1 MRSRLKNYLSLT
13 KKEWNGMVV
22 LVILIAL
29 VLAAP
34 YVYRQFHKDKVIN
47 FNNFDKA
54 AALLDKAQKADSLAA
69 LKNPANNN
77 ESGKIFTS
85 PKLKPGVTV
94 ELNTADSAQ
103 LTTLRGV
110 GPSFAMR
117 IIRYRYRLGGYYNKE
132 QLKEVYGIDV
142 AKYDEIKDQLTI
154 NRSAITKININSIS
168 FASLRQLPYLDYKQ
182 ASAIIE
188 YRNQHGKYASMDDI
202 KKVAIITPEII
213 TKIEP
218 YISFK

>member
-1 MRSRLKNYLSLT
+1 
-13 KKEWNGMVV
+13 MVV

-34 YVYRQFHKDKVIN
+34 YVYRQFHKDKLIN
-47 FNNFDKA
+47 FKNFDNA
-54 AALLDKAQKADSLAA
+54 AALLDKAQKADSIAE
-69 LKNPANNN
+69 LKSPGNKT
-77 ESGKIFTS
+77 ETSKIFTS
-85 PKLKPGVTV
+85 TKLKPGATV

-103 LTTLRGV
+103 LTTVRGI

-132 QLKEVYGIDV
+132 QLKEVYGMDDTTYR
-142 AKYDEIKDQLTI
+142 KIKDQLTI
-154 NRSAITKININSIS
+154 DRGAITKININTIS

-182 ASAIIE
+182 ASAVIE

-202 KKVAIITPEII
+202 RNIAIITPEII

-218 YISFK
+218 YIIFR

>member
-13 KKEWNGMVV
+13 KKEWNGIVV
-22 LVILIAL
+22 LIILIAL
-29 VLAAP
+29 VLSTP

-47 FNNFDKA
+47 FTDFDKA
-54 AALLDKAQKADSLAA
+54 AALLDKAQKADSIAE
-69 LKNPANNN
+69 LKSTDNKT
-77 ESGKIFTS
+77 ETSKLFTS
-85 PKLKPGVTV
+85 LKLKPGTTV

-103 LTTLRGV
+103 LTAVRGI

-132 QLKEVYGIDV
+132 QLKEVYGIDD
-142 AKYDEIKDQLTI
+142 AKFNEIKDQLSI
-154 NRSAITKININSIS
+154 NRNAITKININTIS

-202 KKVAIITPEII
+202 KNVAIITPEII
-213 TKIEP
+213 TKIGP

>member
-1 MRSRLKNYLSLT
+1 
-13 KKEWNGMVV
+13 V

-29 VLAAP
+29 VLSAP
-34 YVYRQFHKDKVIN
+34 YVYRQFHKDKIIN
-47 FNNFDKA
+47 FKNFDNA
-54 AALLDKAQKADSLAA
+54 AALLNQAQKADSAAA
-69 LKNPANNN
+69 LKSPAYSN
-77 ESGKIFTS
+77 EPGKVFTS
-85 PKLKPGVTV
+85 NKLKPGATV
-94 ELNTADSAQ
+94 ELNSSDSAQ
-103 LTTLRGV
+103 LTAVHGI

-132 QLKEVYGIDV
+132 QLKEVYGIDA

-154 NRSAITKININSIS
+154 NRGAITKININAIS

-202 KKVAIITPEII
+202 KNVAIITPEII
-213 TKIEP
+213 AKIEP
-218 YISFK
+218 YINFK

>member
-13 KKEWNGMVV
+13 KKEWNGIVV

-29 VLAAP
+29 VLSAP
-34 YVYRQFHKDKVIN
+34 YVYRQFHKDKIIN
-47 FNNFDKA
+47 FNNFDNA
-54 AALLDKAQKADSLAA
+54 AALLDKAQKADSIDELENS
-69 LKNPANNN
+69 KNKP
-77 ESGKIFTS
+77 ETGKIFTS
-85 PKLKPGVTV
+85 PKLKPGATV

-103 LTTLRGV
+103 LTTVHGI

-132 QLKEVYGIDV
+132 QLKEVYGID
-142 AKYDEIKDQLTI
+142 ASKYDEIKDQLTV
-154 NRSAITKININSIS
+154 NRGAITKININAIS

-202 KKVAIITPEII
+202 KNVAIITPEII

>member
-1 MRSRLKNYLSLT
+1 
-13 KKEWNGMVV
+13 MVV
-22 LVILIAL
+22 LIILIAL

-34 YVYRQFHKDKVIN
+34 YIYSKFHKDKPIN
-47 FNNFDKA
+47 FNDFDKA
-54 AALLDKAQKADSLAA
+54 AALLNKAQKADSIADA
-69 LKNPANNN
+69 SKSPGSNP
-77 ESGKIFTS
+77 ETS
-85 PKLKPGVTV
+85 QKSTIIKLKIGATV
-94 ELNTADSAQ
+94 ELNTADSAH
-103 LTTLRGV
+103 LTMVHGV

-117 IIRYRYRLGGYYNKE
+117 IIRYRYRLGGYYKKE
-132 QLKEVYGIDV
+132 QLKEVYGIDDE
-142 AKYDEIKDQLTI
+142 KYKEIKDQLTI
-154 NRSAITKININSIS
+154 NRKAITKININTIS

-202 KKVAIITPEII
+202 KNIAIITPEII

>member
-1 MRSRLKNYLSLT
+1 
-13 KKEWNGMVV
+13 MVV
-22 LVILIAL
+22 LIVLIAL

-34 YVYRQFHKDKVIN
+34 YIYRQFHKDKVIN
-47 FNNFDKA
+47 FNDFDKA
-54 AALLDKAQKADSLAA
+54 AALLDRAQKADSLAE
-69 LKNPANNN
+69 LENSKNKPEA
-77 ESGKIFTS
+77 GKAYTS
-85 PKLKPGVTV
+85 PKLKPGATV

-103 LTTLRGV
+103 LTLVHGI

-132 QLKEVYGIDV
+132 QLKEVYGID
-142 AKYDEIKDQLTI
+142 ADKYNEIKDQLTI
-154 NRSAITKININSIS
+154 NGSAITKININTIS

-182 ASAIIE
+182 ASALIE

-202 KKVAIITPEII
+202 KNVAIITPEII

>member
-1 MRSRLKNYLSLT
+1 
-13 KKEWNGMVV
+13 MVV
-22 LVILIAL
+22 LVIVIAL

-34 YVYRQFHKDKVIN
+34 YIYRHFHKDKLIN
-47 FNNFDKA
+47 FKNFDNA
-54 AALLDKAQKADSLAA
+54 AALLDKAQKADSIAA
-69 LKNPANNN
+69 LKIPVNSSEP
-77 ESGKIFTS
+77 GKTFTS
-85 PKLKPGVTV
+85 VKLKPGATV

-103 LTTLRGV
+103 LTTVHGI

-132 QLKEVYGIDV
+132 QLKEVYGIDD
-142 AKYDEIKDQLTI
+142 AKYNAIKDQLTI
-154 NRSAITKININSIS
+154 NRGAITKININTIS

-188 YRNQHGKYASMDDI
+188 YRNQHGKYGSIDDI
-202 KKVAIITPEII
+202 KNVAIITPEII

>member
-1 MRSRLKNYLSLT
+1 MI
-13 KKEWNGMVV
+13 V
-22 LVILIAL
+22 LVILIAM

-34 YVYRQFHKDKVIN
+34 YIYRQFHKDKLIN
-47 FNNFDKA
+47 FNNFDNA
-54 AALLDKAQKADSLAA
+54 AALLDKAQKADSIAA
-69 LKNPANNN
+69 LKSPVSNTEP
-77 ESGKIFTS
+77 GKIFTS
-85 PKLKPGVTV
+85 PKLKPGATV
-94 ELNTADSAQ
+94 ELNKADSAQ
-103 LTTLRGV
+103 LTQVHGI

-132 QLKEVYGIDV
+132 QLKEVYGIDD
-142 AKYDEIKDQLTI
+142 AKYNEIKNELTI
-154 NRSAITKININSIS
+154 NRNAITKININTIS

-182 ASAIIE
+182 ASALIE

-202 KKVAIITPEII
+202 RNVAIITPEII

>member
-34 YVYRQFHKDKVIN
+34 YIYRQFHKDKLIN
-47 FNNFDKA
+47 FKNFDNA
-54 AALLDKAQKADSLAA
+54 AALLDKAQKADSIAE
-69 LKNPANNN
+69 LKSPGNKT
-77 ESGKIFTS
+77 ETSKIFTS
-85 PKLKPGVTV
+85 PKLKPGATV

-103 LTTLRGV
+103 LTQVHGV

-132 QLKEVYGIDV
+132 QLKEVYGIDDTIYR
-142 AKYDEIKDQLTI
+142 KIKDQLTI
-154 NRSAITKININSIS
+154 DRGAITKININTIS
-168 FASLRQLPYLDYKQ
+168 FASLRQFPYLDYKQ
-182 ASAIIE
+182 ASAGIE
-188 YRNQHGKYASMDDI
+188 YRNQHGKYNSMDDI
-202 KKVAIITPEII
+202 KNVAIITPEII

-218 YISFK
+218 YITFR

>member
-22 LVILIAL
+22 LVIVIAL

-34 YVYRQFHKDKVIN
+34 YVCRHFHKDKLIN

-54 AALLDKAQKADSLAA
+54 AALLDRAQKADSIAA
-69 LKNPANNN
+69 LKNPVNNV
-77 ESGKIFTS
+77 EAGKVFTS
-85 PKLKPGVTV
+85 PKLKPGATV

-103 LTTLRGV
+103 LTTVHGI

-132 QLKEVYGIDV
+132 QLKEVYGIDA
-142 AKYDEIKDQLTI
+142 AKYNEIKNELTI
-154 NRSAITKININSIS
+154 NRGAITKININTIS

-182 ASAIIE
+182 ASALIE

-202 KKVAIITPEII
+202 RSVAIITPEII